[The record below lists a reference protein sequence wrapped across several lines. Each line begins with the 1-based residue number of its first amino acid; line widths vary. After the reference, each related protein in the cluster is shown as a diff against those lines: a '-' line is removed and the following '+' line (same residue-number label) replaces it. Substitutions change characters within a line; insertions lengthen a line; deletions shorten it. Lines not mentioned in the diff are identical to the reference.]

1 MGTSGTATPKAVPA
15 MGRAKLKASTA
26 APGSTGPKERF
37 TALADGGDTVGP
49 VGMAG
54 IGSFKPDQRHKGS

>member
-1 MGTSGTATPKAVPA
+1 